1 MIIQWKLSIN
11 WLSINLPE
19 QGQKPLVEIMQNCM
33 QLAKNAEEQK
43 EKSQAIISK
52 WKEKSLPE
60 FPPDQSE
67 LSIRERR

>member
-1 MIIQWKLSIN
+1 
-11 WLSINLPE
+11 
-19 QGQKPLVEIMQNCM
+19 M